1 MVGKVTDGRHAS
13 CSVLPAIMGVSPWST
28 KNDALNKCLMARDG
42 APDDWQGNEA
52 TEWGNRLEPVVMQ
65 EMADRLGLDGWYEPD
80 HGFKHPTLPLAASLD
95 GIGHASGQVIK
106 HDPSK
111 GIFVVGAETVTLN
124 SDIVMESKITRS
136 DPEPM
141 PAPFRG
147 PVQVQGGMMCTGLS
161 YAAIGVLY
169 GGVELRIFVYPSNP
183 KLMTQIA
190 DAVMDFERRLEDRE
204 YYPAESSADCDVI
217 WPIVDDSEPAID
229 LPASIE
235 DVDILEL
242 VEAHHAATR
251 AKKACD
257 ETKDD
262 VEKVLKELLGNH
274 EAGRIGDYEVKWP
287 MRHYKAQ
294 PEKTTP
300 AKPAYSKRQS
310 VLSIRKVS

>member
-1 MVGKVTDGRHAS
+1 MVGKLTDGRHAS
-13 CSVLPAIMGVSPWST
+13 CSVLPAIMGVSPWAT
-28 KNDALNKCLMARDG
+28 PNDALNKCLMARDG
-42 APDDWQGNEA
+42 MPDEWEGNEA
-52 TEWGNRLEPVVMQ
+52 TAWGNRLEPVVMQ
-65 EMADRLGLDGWYEPD
+65 EMADRLGLDGWHEPD

-111 GIFVVGAETVTLN
+111 GIFVVGAEEVTLN
-124 SDIVMESKITRS
+124 SDIVMESKVTRT

-141 PAPFRG
+141 PAPYRG

-169 GGVELRIFVYPSNP
+169 GGVELRIFVYPTNP

-190 DAVMDFERRLEDRE
+190 DRVLDFERRLEERD
-204 YYPAESSADCDVI
+204 YYLPETSADCDVI
-217 WPIVDDSEPAID
+217 WPTVDDSEPAVD
-229 LPASIE
+229 LPAAIG